1 MSAETREPRTATPSG
16 SVPAP
21 RTRVVL
27 SIAGSDS
34 GGGAG
39 VQADLRA
46 FARCGVHGACA
57 ITAVTAQNTVGVRA
71 IHAVPPEVVLAQA
84 RAVIGDLGVDAAK
97 VGMLASAALA
107 KAAAQILDELAPG
120 TPVVVDPVMAAS
132 SDASLLEDAAVP
144 VLLEQIV
151 PRATVLTPNLPE
163 ARVLVAQ
170 SGIAVR
176 NGDEDSEARQ
186 LLLALAGLGAR
197 AVVLTGGHRARAVD
211 LFLEGGAEGTVVEI
225 SGERHRDG
233 ADHGSGCT
241 HSAVLAAEL
250 ALGRQPLAAARRA
263 RELTGLA
270 IAQGLREV
278 GAGAGP
284 VDVLGIAHLRPGP
297 T

>member
-1 MSAETREPRTATPSG
+1 MSAETGQPGAATPSG
-16 SVPAP
+16 SMPIT

-39 VQADLRA
+39 VQADMRA
-46 FARCGVHGACA
+46 FARCGVHGTCA

-71 IHAVPPEVVLAQA
+71 IHAVPPDVLLAQA
-84 RAVIGDLGVDAAK
+84 RAVIADLGVDAAK
-97 VGMLASAALA
+97 VGMLANAPLA

-120 TPVVVDPVMAAS
+120 TPIVVDPVMS
-132 SDASLLEDAAVP
+132 SSSEASLLEHAAVA
-144 VLLEQIV
+144 VLLEQII
-151 PRATVLTPNLPE
+151 PLATVLTPNLPE

-170 SGIAVR
+170 SGVDVED
-176 NGDEDSEARQ
+176 GDEDSEARQ
-186 LLLALAGLGAR
+186 LVLALAGLGAR

-211 LFLEGGAEGTVVEI
+211 LFLEGGADGTMVEI
-225 SGERHRDG
+225 PGERHRDG

-250 ALGRQPLAAARRA
+250 ALGQAPLAAARRA
-263 RELTGLA
+263 RELAGLA
-270 IAQGLREV
+270 IAQGLSDV

-284 VDVLGIAHLRPGP
+284 VDVLGLGRA
-297 T
+297 